1 MSYYL
6 GSITLPRPKVFRK
19 EIVEKSNKIVTLSN
33 TTKKDITGRK
43 YRYIL
48 EFKYLTQSQVTS
60 ILTEYDQLTTRNF
73 SSDETN
79 NTIASTPVHI
89 EIEVREYNT
98 PGEEYREDFVLILEE
113 VS

>member
-1 MSYYL
+1 MAYYL
-6 GSITLPRPKVFRK
+6 GNITLPRPKNFRK
-19 EIVEKSNKIVTLSN
+19 EVVEKSNKIVTLNN

-48 EFKYLTQSQVTS
+48 EFRFLTQDQINL
-60 ILTEYDQLTTRNF
+60 ILTEYDLATTRNF

-79 NTIASTPVHI
+79 NTIASTPVHV
-89 EIEVREYNT
+89 ELGVREYNT
-98 PGEEYREDFVLILEE
+98 PGNEYREDIVLSLEE

>member
-1 MSYYL
+1 MAYYL

-48 EFKYLTQSQVTS
+48 EFRYLTQSQVDS
-60 ILTEYDQLTTRNF
+60 ILSEYNLLTTRDF

-79 NTIASTPVHI
+79 NTIAATNVHI
-89 EIEVREYNT
+89 EMEVREYNI
-98 PGEEYREDFVLILEE
+98 PGIEYREDFVLILEE

>member
-6 GSITLPRPKVFRK
+6 GNITLPRPKAFKK
-19 EIVEKSNKIVTLSN
+19 EVVEKSAKIVTLNN

-48 EFKYLTQSQVTS
+48 EFRNLTQTQKNL
-60 ILTEYDQLTTRNF
+60 ILTEYDLLTTRDF
-73 SSDETN
+73 SADEDN
-79 NTIASTPVHI
+79 NTIASTPVHV
-89 EIEVREYNT
+89 EIDSFEYNI
-98 PGEEYREDFVLILEE
+98 PGIEYREDFTLILEE